1 MEGGV
6 GQARIAHR
14 WPSKDRAV
22 PPPPC
27 SAASAWEAC
36 VRAARGWSAE
46 DGETAGLGLDG
57 RERQETRSCA
67 RVGDW
72 GMPRGEC
79 RAREPFCRAG
89 DWERCDRD
97 MYLGMFGGRLG
108 GDWDAREGGRWEWSV
123 YYGWRSSHLADLS
136 SPSSLE
142 LRPVSSSRAPSSAHP
157 SALLQALDY
166 SCLFLCLYRR
176 PSPPRPTLLP
186 SPLTTSRTTFRLLST

>member
-27 SAASAWEAC
+27 SAASVWEAC
-36 VRAARGWSAE
+36 VQLEERTAWSAE
-46 DGETAGLGLDG
+46 DGEETAGLGLDG
-57 RERQETRSCA
+57 RERQEARSCA

-97 MYLGMFGGRLG
+97 RVFGGIWRA
-108 GDWDAREGGRWEWSV
+108 ARG
-123 YYGWRSSHLADLS
+123 
-136 SPSSLE
+136 
-142 LRPVSSSRAPSSAHP
+142 
-157 SALLQALDY
+157 
-166 SCLFLCLYRR
+166 
-176 PSPPRPTLLP
+176 
-186 SPLTTSRTTFRLLST
+186 